1 MIITMCLLSCEVR
14 GPSQIAPKL
23 LQLECAL
30 IFWGMWPFPNGTNW
44 GSLEEMEEKKLSTVS
59 LALLMLL
66 SLWLMISPASACPP
80 DRSGCKGCIVDQMK
94 YACPSCVPLLR
105 CMAKCLWGGSSRPK
119 CIKRCDCN
127 ADTQSIFLVISLETI
142 AAWCHIKQT
151 LGSWWRSSDYVTSQ
165 CMISFMILFLLN

>member
-1 MIITMCLLSCEVR
+1 
-14 GPSQIAPKL
+14 
-23 LQLECAL
+23 
-30 IFWGMWPFPNGTNW
+30 
-44 GSLEEMEEKKLSTVS
+44 MEEKKLSTVS

-127 ADTQSIFLVISLETI
+127 AGKPRL
-142 AAWCHIKQT
+142 
-151 LGSWWRSSDYVTSQ
+151 SDCKQ
-165 CMISFMILFLLN
+165 CMLRCKCSCMGV